1 MRPTHVQA
9 CSTLPRAL
17 IALAM
22 LALAHLAPATEPGP
36 RVPYEKEPAAWQRAG
51 IEAALND
58 PTLWVQIRTVE
69 YCADKKW
76 ISHFNVT
83 TPQWLLWLGH
93 SDWNV
98 QDVAARAAAQLGAQ
112 MPPEVQRALVR
123 LQNERSTEFPAA
135 LHAAQA
141 LCQLGGAMI
150 PEVQQAELACLQKA
164 DIHNEL
170 QDCAG
175 EALGQMGA
183 AMPPSTLQA
192 LLALMQGASSAQF
205 HAADALAR
213 LGAHMPPQVQ
223 EVMLGVL
230 LDPHA
235 DITLRST
242 AVEAMG
248 RLGPQ
253 MPPRAQ
259 EFLLAVMRDP
269 HADKGL
275 RYVAPAALA
284 KLGSRITPEMLQAV
298 SSAYDGQ
305 IPAEADRDARIYHSM
320 FQDVVA
326 EALEKLGPDMP
337 VAVQRQLLAR
347 FLKRTQASRR
357 NGSPPQNEERIDAP
371 ALRALGETGPRVD
384 PAVLHA
390 ILAELRG
397 KKFSSSRQVNIEG
410 FYQALAKHG
419 LLPKPEQRAV
429 LARLQD
435 ESADSEVRGQ
445 AALTLGQLGE
455 QATPEAKQALL
466 SLLHDKNLDLRFRAV
481 EAMGGLGPQMPKEAV
496 QELVTLIHE
505 ALASHDAPRT
515 AGGSTFPYL
524 QAIELAVPALG
535 RLGTQMPLEAHEA
548 LLAVLKSEHDNDSVC
563 FAVAYALA
571 QCGDKLPHQV
581 QQSLLYDFSH
591 HSMVRTALYL
601 TLGVSGLH
609 SVTDEQLAKLLD
621 LTHGQVPDDRLRA
634 CLYLWLGRS
643 PAQLQ
648 AVRWLGMTKDD
659 PPLGDTPPHEI
670 LSLISRLW
678 PHSTAHAKLRHA
690 MALRSS
696 QIVTMHVKTYPL
708 DDATQRVLRSLSAQ
722 LAEDPAADCATALA
736 HVKAALAADGKAR
749 AGPL

>member
-83 TPQWLLWLGH
+83 TPQWLMWLGH

-419 LLPKPEQRAV
+419 LLPQPEQRAV

-481 EAMGGLGPQMPKEAV
+481 EAMGGLGPQMPKEA
-496 QELVTLIHE
+496 
-505 ALASHDAPRT
+505 
-515 AGGSTFPYL
+515 
-524 QAIELAVPALG
+524 
-535 RLGTQMPLEAHEA
+535 HEA

-609 SVTDEQLAKLLD
+609 PVTDEQLAKLLD

-708 DDATQRVLRSLSAQ
+708 DEATQRVLRSLSAQ